1 MLNSLYVINT
11 NMYVVVNFIHINM
24 HLFLEKLN
32 FDDGFFF
39 TSTSSPFFFVQK
51 VSIIYMSECTML
63 LCYYRI
69 FDILWLVC
77 IEYLQPVL
85 CKLVSFLG
93 ILLWN
98 ENINISQLP

>member
-69 FDILWLVC
+69 FDILACLYR
-77 IEYLQPVL
+77 ISTTSALQ
-85 CKLVSFLG
+85 VSLIPG
-93 ILLWN
+93 HPAL
-98 ENINISQLP
+98 E

>member
-39 TSTSSPFFFVQK
+39 TSTSSPFFLYK
-51 VSIIYMSECTML
+51 
-63 LCYYRI
+63 
-69 FDILWLVC
+69 
-77 IEYLQPVL
+77 
-85 CKLVSFLG
+85 K
-93 ILLWN
+93 
-98 ENINISQLP
+98 